1 MTHFRRVFNFGNYGW
16 LGEYRL
22 SSIVEAAKK
31 VDKDFAI
38 DDSNL
43 PLDIFHSCY
52 LLNTERNQEDRIEP
66 ILSPVVSDEELRQLT
81 VMDDMLSRV
90 FAVKYLINLRKS
102 QPDLNLSQLISV
114 NTDDSSLNH
123 QVLEKCE
130 RSAKEYVRQLREFR
144 GLMAGFGHSITFSE
158 ALNFNFEVDIHKLR
172 MLLGQIPKFGR
183 EEVTSQV
190 GTPSG
195 HSLGRTPLSV
205 FAQSIPDD
213 VFWYRFATSSLPVYE
228 LTVEKE
234 PKQILI
240 LLDKSSSMAGEKT
253 LWARAVALAV
263 VQRFKHVSLM
273 FFDYEPS
280 QVITDKREILK
291 TLVTLKSEG
300 GTSISNA
307 LLKASHIS
315 SDITLLITDGEDQVE
330 TFKFR
335 KLISVMVK
343 GDNESLR
350 KISDKY
356 YSVTPSIDSAKLVVS
371 EFTPRNS
378 MVEATLA
385 ERWEN
390 E

>member
-1 MTHFRRVFNFGNYGW
+1 MMHFRRIFNFGNYGW

-22 SSIVEAAKK
+22 TSIVEAAKK
-31 VDKDFAI
+31 VEKDLVI

-52 LLNTERNQEDRIEP
+52 LLNIERNREDRIEP

-90 FAVKYLINLRKS
+90 FAVKYLINLQKS
-102 QPDLNLSQLISV
+102 QPGLNLSQLISV
-114 NTDDSSLNH
+114 NNTGDSSLNH

-158 ALNFNFEVDIHKLR
+158 SLSFNFEVDIHKLR

-183 EEVTSQV
+183 EEVKSQV

-228 LTVEKE
+228 LTVGKE
-234 PKQILI
+234 PKRILI

-280 QVITDKREILK
+280 QVITDKHEILK

-315 SDITLLITDGEDQVE
+315 SDITLLITDGEDQVSE

-335 KLISVMVK
+335 KLIGVMVK

-350 KISDKY
+350 K
-356 YSVTPSIDSAKLVVS
+356 
-371 EFTPRNS
+371 
-378 MVEATLA
+378 
-385 ERWEN
+385 
-390 E
+390 

>member
-1 MTHFRRVFNFGNYGW
+1 MTHFRRIFNFGNYGW

-22 SSIVEAAKK
+22 TSIVEAAKK

-38 DDSNL
+38 DDQNL
-43 PLDIFHSCY
+43 PLDVFHACY
-52 LLNTERNQEDRIEP
+52 LLNLERVQDKLEP
-66 ILSPVVSDEELRQLT
+66 IISPICKDDELRQLT
-81 VMDDMLSRV
+81 VADDMLSRV
-90 FAVKYLINLRKS
+90 FAVKYLVNLRKS
-102 QPDLNLSQLISV
+102 QPDLNLNQFISG
-114 NTDDSSLNH
+114 NADDSDFLNS
-123 QVLEKCE
+123 QGLLEKCK

-158 ALNFNFEVDIHKLR
+158 AIDIPFTVDLTGLR
-172 MLLGQIPKFGR
+172 RLLSQIPRFGR
-183 EEVTSQV
+183 EEAQSQF

-195 HSLGRTPLSV
+195 HTFGKTPLSV

-234 PKQILI
+234 PKKILV
-240 LLDKSSSMAGEKT
+240 LLDKSESMAGEKT

-280 QVITDKREILK
+280 EVIVDKPEIVK
-291 TLVTLKSEG
+291 TLVTLESQG

-307 LLKASHIS
+307 LLKASHIN
-315 SDITLLITDGEDQVE
+315 SDITLLITDGEDQISK

-343 GDNESLR
+343 GHNESLR

-356 YSVTPSIDSAKLVVS
+356 YTVTPSTDSAKLIVS
-371 EFTPRNS
+371 EFTLRNS
-378 MVEATLA
+378 MAEATLA
-385 ERWEN
+385 ERW
-390 E
+390 